1 MEYSPPHSE
10 EAKKV
15 SLLYFLILLIMFL
28 VIGVFGNNSVMTP
41 DAEAIKRAASE
52 QRFDIANSILDIY
65 DEYTSP
71 DDVDYKWLK
80 NNFDIES
87 HVHSV
92 LMAYSL
98 DAGKQYEAY
107 RLLYRVTKKEQYKEQ
122 MDHLKLIAEAVQ

>member
-15 SLLYFLILLIMFL
+15 SLLYFLILLVIFLAIGMF
-28 VIGVFGNNSVMTP
+28 VNNSGVSS

-52 QRFDIANSILDIY
+52 QRFDIANNILDIY

-71 DDVDYKWLK
+71 DDVDYKSLK

-87 HVHSV
+87 HVESV
-92 LMAYSL
+92 LEAYSL

-122 MDHLKLIAEAVQ
+122 MEHLKPITEAMQ